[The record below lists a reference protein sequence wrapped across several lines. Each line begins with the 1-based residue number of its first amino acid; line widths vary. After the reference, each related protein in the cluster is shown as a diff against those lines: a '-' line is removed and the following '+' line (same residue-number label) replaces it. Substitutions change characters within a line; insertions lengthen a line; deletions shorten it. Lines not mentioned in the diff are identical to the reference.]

1 MQAHGEGT
9 DGEEASWLKVAA
21 VAGSLVLTVAV
32 FGYMVIVMKRETK
45 MMDMDSGDIE
55 AGAFVSGGLT
65 NPFLRDIMFPSR
77 DT

>member
-45 MMDMDSGDIE
+45 MITMGSYLMI
-55 AGAFVSGGLT
+55 
-65 NPFLRDIMFPSR
+65 LRMFRLQVWAIPIPYLHGR
-77 DT
+77 